1 MIYFKTSHVK
11 VYPSAEK
18 SQPTPTPFI
27 SKHLML
33 KFILATDSGLAVATP
48 DFKTSHV
55 KVYLNGNVARPP
67 CFIISKH
74 LMLKFILWRLLRWRL
89 PFQISKH
96 LMLKFISAFANMA
109 TDSEHFKTSHVKVYP
124 NAFPVFHTVHYTR
137 FPSIYQRFKNFYQP
151 SRPLP
156 KKLIKSLQ
164 CHCFCGFTQ
173 FYTDWRL
180 VNFHCITKS
189 TAHHFPYPSFQA
201 PPRQTHFH

>member
-96 LMLKFISAFANMA
+96 LMLKFIPTHFLYFIQS
-109 TDSEHFKTSHVKVYP
+109 TIPDS
-124 NAFPVFHTVHYTR
+124 PVFINVLKIFTSR
-137 FPSIYQRFKNFYQP
+137 RALCQKN
-151 SRPLP
+151 
-156 KKLIKSLQ
+156 
-164 CHCFCGFTQ
+164 
-173 FYTDWRL
+173 
-180 VNFHCITKS
+180 
-189 TAHHFPYPSFQA
+189 
-201 PPRQTHFH
+201 

>member
-74 LMLKFILWRLLRWRL
+74 LMLKFIRGKYAG
-89 PFQISKH
+89 PVNAVFISNH
-96 LMLKFISAFANMA
+96 LMLKFIPASTISPTSAIN
-109 TDSEHFKTSHVKVYP
+109 
-124 NAFPVFHTVHYTR
+124 
-137 FPSIYQRFKNFYQP
+137 
-151 SRPLP
+151 
-156 KKLIKSLQ
+156 
-164 CHCFCGFTQ
+164 
-173 FYTDWRL
+173 
-180 VNFHCITKS
+180 
-189 TAHHFPYPSFQA
+189 
-201 PPRQTHFH
+201 